1 MKYNK
6 NRKYK
11 KGLLYEDGND
21 RIEILKQRLSIL
33 NEIKDYYTNILN
45 NNYKTLN
52 SLDKLLYWF
61 YEKEGNDI
69 NYQNQAI
76 SNCEEEINHIKELIN
91 YKELHKDLSIN
102 NNFNDMSLN
111 NNYLIKGNNLLAL
124 HSIKQ
129 RFAGKVK
136 LIYIDPPYNTGND
149 SFKYNDKF
157 NHSTWLTFMKN
168 RLEVAKE
175 LLRDD
180 GVIFVQIDDN
190 EQAYL
195 KVLMDEIFGRDNFVT
210 TICWRRTDN
219 QSNIGY
225 IAKVKEY
232 IVCYSRYTHKYS
244 FFRMNLSD
252 KAKKEYRY
260 QDNKGFFRR
269 NILLDKVKGRYEY
282 KVTTPHGGELNG
294 PWMIKYEDFNKLR
307 SDDQIYWAGGQNGQ
321 PYGKIYLEDKLEQ
334 GQIPNDFWGI
344 EFGSNQQGASEMEKL
359 FSNREFNF
367 PKPEKLLEHII
378 KISTQEN
385 DIVLDFFAGS
395 GTTGAVAHKLNRR
408 WIMIEQMD
416 YIESITKER
425 INKVI
430 AGEQG
435 GISKSV
441 NWQGGGEYIYMEYNK
456 MNKVDK

>member
-1 MKYNK
+1 M
-6 NRKYK
+6 
-11 KGLLYEDGND
+11 E
-21 RIEILKQRLSIL
+21 RISQRGT
-33 NEIKDYYTNILN
+33 ET
-45 NNYKTLN
+45 
-52 SLDKLLYWF
+52 
-61 YEKEGNDI
+61 
-69 NYQNQAI
+69 I
-76 SNCEEEINHIKELIN
+76 SKVSEQV
-91 YKELHKDLSIN
+91 
-102 NNFNDMSLN
+102 LN